1 MLREVFLDPHSINTV
16 MDDTK
21 EQFDTMLQKYKE
33 IFEPN
38 LNRIKDREARLT
50 LKRDV
55 QPVYLKHRTV
65 PSKLLPLID
74 KAIQKLE
81 TAGVLVKLNTSEWA
95 TPIVPV
101 LKKEGTIRICGDYS
115 VTLNPNL
122 LVDDHPLPT
131 IDELFASIAGGTTFS
146 KIDLRQAYLQLQV

>member
-1 MLREVFLDPHSINTV
+1 M
-16 MDDTK
+16 
-21 EQFDTMLQKYKE
+21 
-33 IFEPN
+33 
-38 LNRIKDREARLT
+38 
-50 LKRDV
+50 KRDV

-65 PSKLLPLID
+65 PSKLLSLID

-81 TAGVLVKLNTSEWA
+81 TAGVLVKINTSEWA
-95 TPIVPV
+95 TPIIPV
-101 LKKEGTIRICGDYS
+101 LKKESTIRICGDYS